1 MSFRVTANV
10 VEVFSFF
17 LSFFFFFWYRAR
29 YLARSIVRL
38 ILLVLGANFF
48 ERDQK
53 KFFFFF
59 FPTLCISIQ
68 MDDIYIYEIFW
79 FGNRGNNRGE
89 EFPLTRL
96 ITTGINIFIFFI
108 IILST
113 KRIRG

>member
-17 LSFFFFFWYRAR
+17 LSFFFFWYRAR

-59 FPTLCISIQ
+59 PILCISIQ